1 MAAELV
7 SLNRWVAFAFAVVYW
22 SGVWV
27 QARRIRKRIG
37 RSPNVKPRGRKE
49 KLLWAGWFTVVWLWL
64 AIPFIAGNEK
74 LWPWTNFWSELLQ
87 PISTAAGVALM
98 AAGYGGTLWCYS
110 AMGRNWRM
118 GINRKERTTLVTEGP
133 FRFVRHPIYVF
144 QIVMLAGLNLLLPT
158 LLSLLAI
165 GIHLICVLIKTADEE
180 SFLLGLHGTEY
191 QDYQSRTGK
200 LVPRFSRRKCN

>member
-1 MAAELV
+1 MAAEPM

-27 QARRIRKRIG
+27 QARRIRRRIG

-49 KLLWAGWFTVVWLWL
+49 KLLWAGWFMVVWLWL
-64 AIPFIAGNEK
+64 TIPFIAGNER
-74 LWPWTNFWSELLQ
+74 LWPWTKFCSVLLE
-87 PISTAAGVALM
+87 PMSTAAGIALM

-118 GINRKERTTLVTEGP
+118 GINREERTTLVTQGP

-144 QIVMLAGLNLLLPT
+144 QIVMLAGLILLLPT

-165 GIHLICVLIKTADEE
+165 GIHLLCVLIKTADEE
-180 SFLLGLHGTEY
+180 SFMLGLHGA
-191 QDYQSRTGK
+191 DYQNYRSRTGK
-200 LVPRFSRRKCN
+200 LLPRFPGRKRE